1 MGQVKA
7 YLADALERLQM
18 SYDEVQGMS
27 LVELDE
33 LLEQRERSLKL
44 AKAEIEEQIK
54 QAQEWDVDCDENGPF
69 ICIATTKGG

>member
-18 SYDEVQGMS
+18 SYDEVSGMS
-27 LVELDE
+27 LVELNE
-33 LLEQRERSLKL
+33 LLEQRENSLKL

-54 QAQEWDVDCDENGPF
+54 QEQEWDVDVDENGPF